1 MAVAVGAARGGQPD
15 PHAPSARHRRADIQ
29 GLRAV
34 AVLVVILDHAG
45 VPGFPG
51 GFIGVDVFFVISG
64 YVITRMLL
72 HKSTRSPSA
81 WFLDF
86 YAKRA
91 RRIVPAATLVI
102 ALTVIATFELT
113 NFLRGARVLPD
124 ATASSLFL
132 ANFHF
137 IATGTDYARLGSDPS
152 PLQHYWSLAVE
163 EQFYL
168 VWPLLVLMAIA
179 VAARSQRATLRHLL
193 FGLLVVIVVASYL
206 LSITVTATNGVEA
219 FFSPLTRAWELAI
232 GALIAV
238 AQPWLAATISAQSR
252 VAGALVWCGVGA
264 TAWSVLS
271 LDDTSRFP
279 GWIAAIPVLGAAFIL
294 IGGMHEQRTVPTAIL
309 SSRVFTYVGDI
320 SYSLYLVHWPILT
333 ITAARIGDDFS
344 WPVLVLLIGATF
356 ASAAAMYHGFENPIR
371 RSRILAARPWLSL
384 AIIPVSIAIVFA
396 VAAFERYRWALPVP
410 LVQQL
415 F

>member
-1 MAVAVGAARGGQPD
+1 MAVAVGAVRGAQP
-15 PHAPSARHRRADIQ
+15 APSYGHRRADVQ

-34 AVLVVILDHAG
+34 AVLVVILDHVG
-45 VPGFPG
+45 MPGFSG
-51 GFIGVDVFFVISG
+51 GFVGVDVFFVISG

-72 HKSTRSPSA
+72 RESARSRGA

-102 ALTVIATFELT
+102 TLTVIATFELT

-124 ATASSLFL
+124 ATAASLFL

-137 IATGTDYARLGSDPS
+137 IETGTDYARLGSDPS

-168 VWPLLVLMAIA
+168 VWPLLVILAIA
-179 VAARSQRATLRHLL
+179 VAARVRRAALRPVL
-193 FGLLVVIVVASYL
+193 FGTLIAIVAASYAY
-206 LSITVTATNGVEA
+206 SIVLTSGNGVEA

-232 GALIAV
+232 GALLAV
-238 AQPWLAATISAQSR
+238 AQPWLATRISAVPAAVLGWSGIAAI
-252 VAGALVWCGVGA
+252 V
-264 TAWSVLS
+264 WSVLT
-271 LDDTSRFP
+271 LDGTSRFP
-279 GWIAAIPVLGAAFIL
+279 GWVAAVPVLGAAAIL
-294 IGGMHEQRTVPTAIL
+294 TAGMCVQRTVPTTAL
-309 SSRVFTYVGDI
+309 SGRAAVYIGDI
-320 SYSLYLVHWPILT
+320 SYSLYLVHWPIFA
-333 ITAARIGDDFS
+333 ITAARIGQDFS
-344 WPVLVLLIGATF
+344 LPMQWLLIGATF
-356 ASAAAMYHGFENPIR
+356 AGAAVMYHAFEDPIR
-371 RSRILAARPWLSL
+371 RSRALAMRPWLSL
-384 AIIPVSIAIVFA
+384 AIVPVSIAIVFA
-396 VAAFERYRWALPVP
+396 VAAFERHRWSLPVP

>member
-1 MAVAVGAARGGQPD
+1 MAVAVGAARGDQRTSS
-15 PHAPSARHRRADIQ
+15 HPSRRADIQ

-34 AVLVVILDHAG
+34 AVLVVILDHVG
-45 VPGFPG
+45 MPGFSG
-51 GFIGVDVFFVISG
+51 GFVGVDVFLVISG

-72 HKSTRSPSA
+72 QASGQSRGA

-113 NFLRGARVLPD
+113 SFLRGARVLPD
-124 ATASSLFL
+124 ATAASLFL
-132 ANFHF
+132 ANFRF
-137 IATGTDYARLGSDPS
+137 IETGTDYARLGGDPS

-168 VWPLLVLMAIA
+168 VWPLLMILAIA
-179 VAARSQRATLRHLL
+179 IAARARRITLQQMLC
-193 FGLLVVIVVASYL
+193 GLLAAIIVAGYAYSVVLTSV
-206 LSITVTATNGVEA
+206 NGAAA

-232 GALIAV
+232 GCLIAV
-238 AQPWLAATISAQSR
+238 AQPWLATRIAANPVTATVLGCSGLAAI
-252 VAGALVWCGVGA
+252 L
-264 TAWSVLS
+264 WSVVF

-279 GWIAAIPVLGAAFIL
+279 GSVAAVPVLGAAAL
-294 IGGMHEQRTVPTAIL
+294 LVAGMCAQRTVAATVLGCRPVVYI
-309 SSRVFTYVGDI
+309 GDI
-320 SYSLYLVHWPILT
+320 SYSLYLVHWPLFAI
-333 ITAARIGDDFS
+333 AAVRLGDEFS
-344 WPVLVLLIGATF
+344 WVVQVLLIGATF
-356 ASAAAMYHGFENPIR
+356 VGAAAMYHGFENPIR
-371 RSRILAARPWLSL
+371 RSSVLASRPWLSL
-384 AIIPVSIAIVFA
+384 AIVPLSIAVIFA

-415 F
+415 L